1 MSSDGQG
8 VCTHGTTKAS
18 ATTAPDQSAGRSLS
32 PASAVS
38 ELPCGM
44 TTTGTAATSGANLAG
59 PMRSGNDTVGLVM
72 QKAVF
77 SVTSEWCLILQHIA
91 IGV

>member
-32 PASAVS
+32 PAAVS
-38 ELPCGM
+38 EFPCGI